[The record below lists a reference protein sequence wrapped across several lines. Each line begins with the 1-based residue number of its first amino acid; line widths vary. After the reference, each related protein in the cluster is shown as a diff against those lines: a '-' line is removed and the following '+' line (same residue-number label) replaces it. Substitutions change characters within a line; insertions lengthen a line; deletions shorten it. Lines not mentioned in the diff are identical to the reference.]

1 MKIGAG
7 KEERQQGLGDRSAS
21 RTPRQADG
29 DCSAVAGSTMH
40 HHSNKICSLCS
51 FLNAMLQLQT
61 SISSEKSG
69 LELGL
74 FGFVFVYFFFNM
86 QLVSSLTWTRLS
98 ERLDKALKLS
108 IGKKTHNCLLC

>member
-74 FGFVFVYFFFNM
+74 FVFVCFF
-86 QLVSSLTWTRLS
+86 LTC
-98 ERLDKALKLS
+98 
-108 IGKKTHNCLLC
+108 N